1 MTWLDEAAA
10 ALEVEPLGRRE
21 SADVLN
27 AGREVA
33 HAVER
38 RLTPLAAFLVGAS
51 VQRRIDAGTAREEAF
66 AQALAALRTVIPT
79 ETAPPVGPDRSGQER
94 SGQER
99 GGPGVSGQERSS
111 KSTLDE

>member
-51 VQRRIDAGTAREEAF
+51 VQRRIDAGMAREEAF
-66 AQALAALRTVIPT
+66 AQALAALRAVIPT
-79 ETAPPVGPDRSGQER
+79 ETAPPVGPDRSGPDR
-94 SGQER
+94 SGPDR
-99 GGPGVSGQERSS
+99 GGQDRGGQERSS

>member
-33 HAVER
+33 RAVER
-38 RLTPLAAFLVGAS
+38 RLTPLASFLLGAS
-51 VQRRIDAGTAREEAF
+51 VQRRIDAGTPRVDAF
-66 AQALAALRTVIPT
+66 PQALAALRAVVPMDPT
-79 ETAPPVGPDRSGQER
+79 DDTER
-94 SGQER
+94 SGE
-99 GGPGVSGQERSS
+99 
-111 KSTLDE
+111 STLEE